1 MKLSVVI
8 PVYNERQTIEQLL
21 AAVVASP
28 IKEKEIIIVDDFS
41 RDGTRELLPALAG
54 KYSAKLV
61 LHDKNQGK
69 GAAIRTGLKASTGDV
84 VIIQDA
90 DLEYDPKDYTRLLE
104 PIEKGQADVVYG
116 SRFLN
121 KDGFAHAP
129 HRLNRLANRFLT
141 VLSNLLSGF
150 SLTDMETC
158 YKMIR
163 REIVA
168 KITLEE
174 NRFGFEPEITAKLAK
189 LNIRLLEIPISYHG
203 RTHGEGK
210 KIGFTDGLRT
220 LYSIVKYSWF
230 R

>member
-1 MKLSVVI
+1 MKLSIII
-8 PVYNERQTIEQLL
+8 PVYNERQTIEQIL
-21 AAVVASP
+21 AAVAASP
-28 IKEKEIIIVDDFS
+28 VKEKEIIVVDDFS
-41 RDGTRELLPALAG
+41 RDGTRELLPGLTG
-54 KYSAKLV
+54 KYSKLV

-69 GAAIRTGLKASTGDV
+69 GAAIRTGLKESTGEV

-90 DLEYDPKDYTRLLE
+90 DLEYDPNDYVRLLE

-116 SRFLN
+116 SRFLGT
-121 KDGFAHAP
+121 DGFTHAP

-141 VLSNLLSGF
+141 AFSNLLSGF

-158 YKMIR
+158 YKMMR

-210 KIGFTDGLRT
+210 KIGWTDGLRT
-220 LYSIVKYSWF
+220 LYSIVKYNWF

>member
-1 MKLSVVI
+1 MKLSIVI
-8 PVYNERQTIEQLL
+8 PVYNERQTIEQIL
-21 AAVVASP
+21 AAVAASP
-28 IKEKEIIIVDDFS
+28 VKEKEIIVVDDFS
-41 RDGTRELLPALAG
+41 HDGTRELLPGLAG
-54 KYSAKLV
+54 KYTKLI

-69 GAAIRTGLKASTGDV
+69 GAALRTGLKESSGDV

-90 DLEYDPKDYTRLLE
+90 DLEYDPNDYVRLLE

-116 SRFLN
+116 SRFLC

-129 HRLNRLANRFLT
+129 HRLNRLANRVLT
-141 VLSNLLSGF
+141 AFSNLLSGF

-158 YKMIR
+158 YKMMR
-163 REIVA
+163 REIVE

-189 LNIRLLEIPISYHG
+189 LKIRLLEIPISYHG
-203 RTHGEGK
+203 RTHDEGK
-210 KIGFTDGLRT
+210 KIGWRDGLRT
-220 LYSIVKYSWF
+220 LYAIVKYNWF

>member
-1 MKLSVVI
+1 MKLSIII
-8 PVYNERQTIEQLL
+8 PVYNERQTIEQIL
-21 AAVVASP
+21 AAVAASP
-28 IKEKEIIIVDDFS
+28 VKEKEIIVVDDFS
-41 RDGTRELLPALAG
+41 LDGTRELLPGLTG
-54 KYSAKLV
+54 KYSKLV

-69 GAAIRTGLKASTGDV
+69 GAAIRTGLKESTGEV

-90 DLEYDPKDYTRLLE
+90 DLEYDPNDYVRLLE

-116 SRFLN
+116 SRFLG

-129 HRLNRLANRFLT
+129 HRLNRLANHFLT
-141 VLSNLLSGF
+141 AFSNLLSGF

-158 YKMIR
+158 YKMMR

-210 KIGFTDGLRT
+210 KIGWTDGLRT
-220 LYSIVKYSWF
+220 LYSIVKYNWF

>member
-1 MKLSVVI
+1 MKLSIVI
-8 PVYNERQTIEQLL
+8 PVYNERQTIEQIL
-21 AAVVASP
+21 AAVAASP
-28 IKEKEIIIVDDFS
+28 VKEKEIIVVDDFS
-41 RDGTRELLPALAG
+41 CDGTRELLPSLAG
-54 KYSAKLV
+54 KYSKLV

-69 GAAIRTGLKASTGDV
+69 GAAIRTGLKESTGEV

-90 DLEYDPKDYTRLLE
+90 DLEYDPNDYVRLLD
-104 PIEKGQADVVYG
+104 PIEKGQTDVVYG
-116 SRFLN
+116 SRFLG

-141 VLSNLLSGF
+141 AFSNLLSGF

-158 YKMIR
+158 YKMMR
-163 REIVA
+163 REILA

-210 KIGFTDGLRT
+210 KIGWRDGLRT
-220 LYSIVKYSWF
+220 LYSIVKYNWF

>member
-8 PVYNERQTIEQLL
+8 PVYNERQTIEQIL
-21 AAVVASP
+21 ATVAASP
-28 IKEKEIIIVDDFS
+28 VKEKEIIVVDDFS
-41 RDGTRELLPALAG
+41 HDGTRELLTSLAG
-54 KYSAKLV
+54 KYSKLV

-69 GAAIRTGLKASTGDV
+69 GAAIRTGLKESSGDV

-90 DLEYDPKDYTRLLE
+90 DLEYDPHDYARLLE

-116 SRFLN
+116 SRFLD

-141 VLSNLLSGF
+141 AFSNLLSGF
-150 SLTDMETC
+150 NLTDMETC
-158 YKMIR
+158 YKMMR

-189 LNIRLLEIPISYHG
+189 LKIRLLEIPISYHG
-203 RTHGEGK
+203 RTRDEGK
-210 KIGFTDGLRT
+210 KIGWNDGFRT
-220 LYSIVKYSWF
+220 LYAIVKYNWF

>member
-1 MKLSVVI
+1 MKLSIII
-8 PVYNERQTIEQLL
+8 PVYNERQTIEQIL
-21 AAVVASP
+21 AAVAASP
-28 IKEKEIIIVDDFS
+28 VKEKEIIVVDDFS
-41 RDGTRELLPALAG
+41 RDGTRELLPGLTG
-54 KYSAKLV
+54 KYSKLV

-69 GAAIRTGLKASTGDV
+69 GAAIRTGLKESTGEV

-90 DLEYDPKDYTRLLE
+90 DLEYDPNDYVRLLE

-116 SRFLN
+116 SRFLG

-129 HRLNRLANRFLT
+129 HRLNRLANHFLT
-141 VLSNLLSGF
+141 AFSNLLSGF

-158 YKMIR
+158 YKMMR

-210 KIGFTDGLRT
+210 KIGWTDGLRT
-220 LYSIVKYSWF
+220 LYSIVKYNWF